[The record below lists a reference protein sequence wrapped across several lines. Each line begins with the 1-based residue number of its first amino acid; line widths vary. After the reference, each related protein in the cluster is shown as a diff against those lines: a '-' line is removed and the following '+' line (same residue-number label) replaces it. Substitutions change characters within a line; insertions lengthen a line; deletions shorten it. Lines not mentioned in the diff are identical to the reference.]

1 MGANIKKGRRGESS
15 DEESEDEVIGVE
27 TESESDSEEEERKKR
42 KKSTKKEVR
51 VKKVRFED
59 KGRKRKEGQKKV
71 NKLTRKLLQ
80 LNMKD
85 NAYAATYTQLFVLA
99 PEMTDNLPPPS
110 RFGASTVAATSTTMA
125 PSYPRYPQPTAPM
138 LHNFSCHFCKKP
150 ECHLRTCPTA
160 AEYV

>member
-59 KGRKRKEGQKKV
+59 KGRKRKEEQKKV

-110 RFGASTVAATSTTMA
+110 QFGALTVAATSTTIA

-138 LHNFSCHFCKKP
+138 LRNFSCHFCKKP
-150 ECHLRTCPTA
+150 EYRLRTCPTA
-160 AEYV
+160 VEYV